1 MKLFDFS
8 IEFYQNRMLCH
19 RIFIVETL
27 LQLLYMG
34 NSQCLELEINKRL
47 QVGGNELIDDK
58 HNQSRHQNH
67 QSEKSGD
74 EAKEDKKEIEE
85 EVEALE
91 ELQQETELDIDSSA

>member
-67 QSEKSGD
+67 QSEWHTR
-74 EAKEDKKEIEE
+74 EPNA
-85 EVEALE
+85 VTALE
-91 ELQQETELDIDSSA
+91 TVRQPMDDETEDDEREHFPII